1 MEKGKGLARR
11 WAVEFAKGPE
21 AADVPNPLGFAAR
34 SSLDP
39 DDASQRRQKKEAEA
53 TWKSQ
58 GRSRSESMV
67 SMNWFLF
74 DLISRVFENDHFL
87 PDGAKVSCL
96 SQLTTTDY
104 YDLKD
109 RKFVLYKNH
118 ELLQ

>member
-21 AADVPNPLGFAAR
+21 AARRPLIPWPFCFR
-34 SSLDP
+34 SSLDR
-39 DDASQRRQKKEAEA
+39 DDASQSRQKKEAEA

-87 PDGAKVSCL
+87 PDGAKVSYL
-96 SQLTTTDY
+96 HGRPSSI
-104 YDLKD
+104 
-109 RKFVLYKNH
+109 
-118 ELLQ
+118 